1 MLELANN
8 GLEAQRTTVLAAV
21 IDGAP
26 LTTMRPHTALE
37 RFTGCFFK
45 LVYKS
50 GAYVETLPD
59 PSTYLLVEI
68 RGEKQPRCVIAG
80 PRLKSARSARTD
92 AQQVVGIRLRPG
104 VAYLLTGV
112 SPERW
117 VGRRESLLDVLGDT
131 ARTLARRIAV
141 CSSTEAQFDL
151 LQEFLLERLAGKAV
165 DARVSTALHLI
176 QTSRGGM
183 RIRDIADTCGV
194 SCRQL
199 ERLLRL
205 WVGILPKL
213 LARVARFQAA
223 LVCAG
228 KQPNNEWAYVAAEQ
242 NYVDQAHLIHEFSGF
257 TGSSAARFSSLA
269 STHDVKASC
278 D

>member
-1 MLELANN
+1 
-8 GLEAQRTTVLAAV
+8 
-21 IDGAP
+21 
-26 LTTMRPHTALE
+26 
-37 RFTGCFFK
+37 
-45 LVYKS
+45 
-50 GAYVETLPD
+50 
-59 PSTYLLVEI
+59 
-68 RGEKQPRCVIAG
+68 
-80 PRLKSARSARTD
+80 
-92 AQQVVGIRLRPG
+92 VGIRLRPG

-117 VGRRESLLDVLGDT
+117 VGRRESLLDVLGDPV
-131 ARTLARRIAV
+131 RTLARRIAV
-141 CSSTEAQFDL
+141 CSSTEAQFDM

-205 WVGILPKL
+205 WVGVLPKL

-269 STHDVKASC
+269 SAHDVKASC